1 MLDGLSVRL
10 DLHARG
16 PAREALQRL
25 GRTEDVR
32 FSPANRK
39 IAIAGY
45 LENSCFIFDVTIG
58 PGDGRPSVELTDVLE
73 IRSDALE
80 EPHGFDFID
89 EETLAVANRA
99 GSVTIFRL
107 PSGAGGK
114 GLHRLDP
121 VRTIRRIGLRGKVR
135 SPGSLCV
142 AKADGRRA
150 TLYVCNNYADL
161 VSCHAFP
168 TGGSFGV
175 ARNSVLL
182 KKGMSI
188 PDGIA
193 ISPDRAWL
201 AVSNHGTGSVFI
213 FDNTAALSP
222 ESEPAAILRGTAYPH
237 GLRFTPDG
245 RFLVVADAGRPVV
258 LLYRCAAGRWQGEQ
272 EPASVIRVL
281 DDETYLRGRSNPA
294 EGGPKG
300 LDVDAS
306 GTVLAI
312 TCEERSLAF
321 FDLKPLMAG
330 ATAVSA

>member
-16 PAREALQRL
+16 PAQEALQRL

-45 LENSCFIFDVTIG
+45 LENSCFIFDVSIG

-99 GSVTIFRL
+99 GNVTVFRL

-142 AKADGRRA
+142 ARTQAGRA

-161 VSCHAFP
+161 VSRHDFP
-168 TGGSFGV
+168 TGRSFGF
-175 ARNSVLL
+175 ARNAILL

-193 ISPDRAWL
+193 ISPDRTRL
-201 AVSNHGTGSVFI
+201 AVSSHGTGTVLI
-213 FDNTAALSP
+213 FDDSETLSS
-222 ESEPAAILRGTAYPH
+222 ESEPVAHLHGASYPH

-245 RFLVVADAGRPVV
+245 RFIFVADAGQPVV
-258 LLYRCAAGRWQGEQ
+258 LLYHCPTSIWRGRYD
-272 EPASVIRVL
+272 PVAVIRVL
-281 DDETYLRGRSNPA
+281 DDETYLRGRYNPA

-300 LDVDAS
+300 LDVDAT

-330 ATAVSA
+330 AMAVSA

>member
-1 MLDGLSVRL
+1 MIDGLAARL
-10 DLHARG
+10 DVQVLDA
-16 PAREALQRL
+16 AAEALPRL

-32 FSPANRK
+32 FSPANRR

-45 LENSCFIFDVTIG
+45 LENSCFVFDVAIG
-58 PGDGRPSVELTDVLE
+58 RGGAGPAVTLTDHLE
-73 IRSDALE
+73 IRSSSLK

-89 EETLAVANRA
+89 EQTLAVANRA
-99 GSVTIFRL
+99 GDVTIFRL
-107 PSGAGGK
+107 PAAGTGER
-114 GLHRLDP
+114 LHRLDP

-161 VSCHAFP
+161 VSRHDVSA
-168 TGGSFGV
+168 GGSFGLP
-175 ARNSVLL
+175 RNSVLL

-193 ISPDRAWL
+193 ISQDRAWL

-213 FDNTAALSP
+213 FDNTVALSP

-258 LLYRCAAGRWQGEQ
+258 LLYRRAAGRWQGEQ
-272 EPASVIRVL
+272 EPAAVMRVL
-281 DDETYLRGRSNPA
+281 DDETYMRGRSNPA

-300 LDVDAS
+300 LDIDAT
-306 GTVLAI
+306 GTILAI
-312 TCEERSLAF
+312 TCEERNLAF
-321 FDLKPLMAG
+321 FRLETLIAG
-330 ATAVSA
+330 AASDPA